1 MTCAGQLIEQHLAG
15 VLDLEMEMNL
25 NIAEVKPLVELA
37 LREDIGTGDITSDVL
52 IAPGCE
58 ANAVIIAG
66 ERGVIAGLSVSELV
80 FNLMDSKIV
89 FKACV
94 SDGDKVEKGK
104 IAARVSG
111 RARAVL
117 AGERTALNFL
127 SRLSG
132 IATKTA
138 CFVERVGS
146 YRAKVMDT
154 RKTTPGWRILEKYA
168 VMIGGGYNHRMGL
181 YDAVLI
187 KDNHLKLVEGRIGK
201 AVAEAK
207 KAHPSKRI
215 EVETTN
221 ISEVKDALSGN
232 PDIIMLD
239 NMSPVEVREAVEVV
253 RKSGGGVQV
262 EVSGGVTLENV
273 EEFAA
278 AGADIISVGALT
290 HSVRS
295 LDFSMEFNDL
305 PDAQ

>member
-1 MTCAGQLIEQHLAG
+1 
-15 VLDLEMEMNL
+15 MNL

-52 IAPGCE
+52 IAPGRE

-80 FNLMDSKIV
+80 FNLMDSEIV
-89 FKACV
+89 FKVCV

-104 IAARVSG
+104 IVARVSG

-138 CFVERVGS
+138 RFVERVGS

-168 VMIGGGYNHRMGL
+168 VRVGGGHNHRMGL

-295 LDFSMEFNDL
+295 LDFSMELDDL
-305 PDAQ
+305 SDAQ

>member
-1 MTCAGQLIEQHLAG
+1 MR
-15 VLDLEMEMNL
+15 LDVDR
-25 NIAEVKPLVELA
+25 IKPLVELA

-52 IAPGCE
+52 VAPGRE

-66 ERGVIAGLSVSELV
+66 EKGVVAGLLVSELV
-80 FNLMDSKIV
+80 FNLMDSEIV
-89 FKACV
+89 SKACV

-104 IAARVSG
+104 IVAQVSG
-111 RARAVL
+111 RARAIL

-132 IATKTA
+132 IATNTA
-138 CFVERVGS
+138 RFVERLGS
-146 YRAKVMDT
+146 YKAKVMDT

-168 VMIGGGYNHRMGL
+168 VKVGGGYNHRMGL

-187 KDNHLKLVEGRIGK
+187 KDNHLKLVEGRIGDV
-201 AVAEAK
+201 VAEAR
-207 KAHPSKRI
+207 KAQPSKRI

-239 NMSPVEVREAVEVV
+239 NMSPVEVREAVELI
-253 RKSGGGVQV
+253 RRSGGGVQV

-295 LDFSMEFNDL
+295 LDFSMELDDL
-305 PDAQ
+305 PDSQ

>member
-1 MTCAGQLIEQHLAG
+1 MR
-15 VLDLEMEMNL
+15 LDVDR
-25 NIAEVKPLVELA
+25 IKPLVELA

-52 IAPGCE
+52 VAPGRE

-66 ERGVIAGLSVSELV
+66 EKGVVAGLLVSELV
-80 FNLMDSKIV
+80 FNLMDSEIV
-89 FKACV
+89 SKACV

-104 IAARVSG
+104 IVAQVSG
-111 RARAVL
+111 RARAIL

-132 IATKTA
+132 IATNTA
-138 CFVERVGS
+138 RFVERLGS
-146 YRAKVMDT
+146 YKAKVMDT

-168 VMIGGGYNHRMGL
+168 VKVGGGYNHRMGL

-187 KDNHLKLVEGRIGK
+187 KDNHLKLIDGRIGK

-207 KAHPSKRI
+207 KAQPSKRI

-239 NMSPVEVREAVEVV
+239 NMSPVEVREAVELIH
-253 RKSGGGVQV
+253 RSGGGVQV

-295 LDFSMEFNDL
+295 LDFSMELDDL
-305 PDAQ
+305 PDSQ

>member
-1 MTCAGQLIEQHLAG
+1 
-15 VLDLEMEMNL
+15 
-25 NIAEVKPLVELA
+25 LVELA
-37 LREDIGTGDITSDVL
+37 LREDIGIGDLTSDVL
-52 IAPGCE
+52 IAPGRE
-58 ANAVIIAG
+58 AKAVIIAG
-66 ERGVIAGLSVSELV
+66 EKGVIAGLSVSELV
-80 FNLMDSKIV
+80 FKLMNIEIV
-89 FKACV
+89 FTACV
-94 SDGDKVEKGK
+94 SDGDRVEKGK
-104 IAARVSG
+104 TVARVSG

-138 CFVERVGS
+138 RFVERVGS
-146 YRAKVMDT
+146 HRAKVMDT

-168 VMIGGGYNHRMGL
+168 VRVGGGHNHRMGL

-187 KDNHLKLVEGRIGK
+187 KDNHLKLVEGRIGNV
-201 AVAEAK
+201 VAEAK
-207 KAHPSKRI
+207 KAHPSKRV

-221 ISEVKDALSGN
+221 LSEVKDALGGN

-253 RKSGGGVQV
+253 RKFGGIVQV

-278 AGADIISVGALT
+278 TGADIISVGALT

-295 LDFSMEFNDL
+295 LDFSMELDDS
-305 PDAQ
+305 PDSQ

>member
-1 MTCAGQLIEQHLAG
+1 
-15 VLDLEMEMNL
+15 MNL
-25 NIAEVKPLVELA
+25 NISEAKPLVELA

-52 IAPGCE
+52 IAPGRE
-58 ANAVIIAG
+58 AKAVITAG
-66 ERGVIAGLSVSELV
+66 EKGVIAGLSVSELV
-80 FNLMDSKIV
+80 FNLMDSEIV

-94 SDGDKVEKGK
+94 SDGDRVEKGRTV
-104 IAARVSG
+104 ARVSG
-111 RARAVL
+111 RARAIL
-117 AGERTALNFL
+117 ASERTALNFL

-138 CFVERVGS
+138 RFVEKVGPHK
-146 YRAKVMDT
+146 AKVMDT

-168 VMIGGGYNHRMGL
+168 VRVGGGYNHRMGL
-181 YDAVLI
+181 YDAILI

-207 KAHPSKRI
+207 KAHPAKRI
-215 EVETTN
+215 EVETAN
-221 ISEVKDALSGN
+221 LSEVKDALSGN
-232 PDIIMLD
+232 PDIIMFD
-239 NMSPVEVREAVEVV
+239 NMSLREVREAVEVV
-253 RKSGGGVQV
+253 RKSGGDVQV

-295 LDFSMEFNDL
+295 LDFSMELEDS
-305 PDAQ
+305 PDAR